1 MHSHP
6 ELVADGRNGDVACD
20 SYHKYKRDVELLRE
34 LGVDYYRFSISW
46 PRVLPSGFPHEQNEH
61 GFQYY
66 DNLIDELLNYNITPM
81 ITLYHF
87 DLPQKLQ
94 DLGGWVNPLSSD
106 WFEDYARVVFNKYAH
121 KVPFWITINQ
131 PNAICI
137 YGYGDRMLAP
147 GIDAKG
153 VSEYL
158 CAKNILLAHAKVYRL
173 YEREFKKKYKG
184 SVGISMAINWSD
196 PLNNKTENVEAV
208 ERYREFEMGVYLDPI
223 WSKKGDFSSVVKKIV
238 EKKSKQQ
245 GFYRSRLPTLSPEEI
260 NLLKGS
266 ADFLGINH
274 YTTFLI
280 KPSTKNLHS
289 PSYADDIGVDLVLGE
304 HWEQSASNWLRS
316 APYGLYKLC
325 IFLNLRYDYPTMFIT
340 ENGWSTKTGLWDR
353 SRAETMR
360 RYLNALLLAIEDGTE
375 VKGYTV
381 WSLMD
386 NIEWIAGSSER
397 FGLYEVDFESEEK
410 TRTARLSAHVYKRII
425 KKRIIEENWEPK
437 NLKINKPKR
446 VDL

>member
-1 MHSHP
+1 MMLFLFIVALCGVTIDGWSDTKQRSFKDDFKFGVSSAAYQVEGAWDTDGKGESIWDRYMHSHP
-6 ELVADGRNGDVACD
+6 ELIADGRNGDVACD

-46 PRVLPSGFPHEQNEH
+46 PRVLPSGFPHDQNEH

-66 DNLIDELLNYNITPM
+66 DSLIDELLHYNITPM
-81 ITLYHF
+81 ITLYHY

-94 DLGGWVNPLSSD
+94 DLGGWVNPLSID

-121 KVPFWITINQ
+121 KVPYWITINQ

-137 YGYGDRMLAP
+137 YGYGDTMLAP
-147 GIDAKG
+147 GINIKG
-153 VSEYL
+153 VTEYQ
-158 CAKNILLAHAKVYRL
+158 CAKNILLAHAKVFRL

-184 SVGISMAINWSD
+184 SVGISMSINWAD

-208 ERYREFEMGVYLDPI
+208 EKYREFEVGVYLDPI
-223 WSKKGDFSSVVKKIV
+223 WSKNGDFSPMVKKII

-260 NLLKGS
+260 KLLKGS
-266 ADFLGINH
+266 ADFLGVNH

-280 KPSTKNLHS
+280 KPSTKNIHS
-289 PSYADDIGVDLVLGE
+289 PSYADDIGVDLVYGE
-304 HWEQSASNWLRS
+304 QWEKSASQWLRS

-340 ENGWSTKTGLWDR
+340 ENGWS
-353 SRAETMR
+353 
-360 RYLNALLLAIEDGTE
+360 
-375 VKGYTV
+375 
-381 WSLMD
+381 
-386 NIEWIAGSSER
+386 
-397 FGLYEVDFESEEK
+397 
-410 TRTARLSAHVYKRII
+410 
-425 KKRIIEENWEPK
+425 
-437 NLKINKPKR
+437 
-446 VDL
+446 